1 MFKYLTPAAAALGL
15 CLGAGAFPALAQ
27 KAQDTVRIAIIDPF
41 SVLDEYHHALD
52 ESGAFDR
59 VVYQPLITY
68 DEYKKQWVNILTT
81 GFRRIDNKTLEFDLR
96 QDVKFHN
103 GNMLNADDVKT
114 TLEYLIDP
122 KVNIRFKERYTWVD
136 RVEKLG
142 EHKVRI
148 HSKEPFST
156 DMGILGYRM
165 RIRDGRVINE
175 LKKTN
180 SVPDYGKTAV
190 GTGAYRVAS
199 IGRNEGLVMEK
210 VENFWGAKLGYYPQP
225 VKTVRGVFMPDR
237 QTQVAQLI
245 TGNLD
250 LMRNITTDDAK
261 ALAGQ
266 PNIAVTPT
274 SSSMLL
280 YVTLDALGRSKNK
293 AFKDERVRKAFIMA
307 IDRKLLQKQIIPGG
321 EIAKM
326 PDTIC
331 WSSMIACEPGKT
343 SPYDYNPAEA
353 KRLLAEAGYPNGLDL
368 SMDVHE
374 PVKNVGEAIAG
385 ELRKVGIRTSIDA
398 IPSALYL
405 RKRGDGEFTAFTGF
419 YPAGTHPDAQVMFTL
434 FFDANRDYWQDPF
447 IKKAAGDG
455 ELEFD
460 DVKRGQIY
468 APALRMVNEK
478 AYILP
483 VSELPIV
490 WAHNKDLVVNKN
502 PLSVAVPILGDY
514 GWKK

>member
-1 MFKYLTPAAAALGL
+1 MFKRLMPAVATLGL
-15 CLGAGAFPALAQ
+15 CAGLAAFPAAAQ
-27 KAQDTVRIAIIDPF
+27 KAQDTVRMAIIDPF

-59 VVYQPLITY
+59 IVYQPLITY

-81 GFRRIDNKTLEFDLR
+81 AFRRIDNKTLEFDLR
-96 QDVKFHN
+96 TDVKFHN
-103 GNMLNADDVKT
+103 GNMFNADDVKT
-114 TLEYLIDP
+114 TLDYLIDP

-136 RVEKLG
+136 RVEVLGTHKL
-142 EHKVRI
+142 RI

-156 DMGILGYRM
+156 DLGILGYRM
-165 RIRDGRVINE
+165 RIRDGRVIKE
-175 LKKTN
+175 LAKTN

-199 IGRNEGLVMEK
+199 IGRNDGLVMEK
-210 VENFWGAKLGYYPQP
+210 VDNHWDKSGYYPQP
-225 VKTVRGVFMPDR
+225 VKTVRGVFVPDR
-237 QTQVAQLI
+237 QTQVAQLL

-261 ALAGQ
+261 ALANQ

-293 AFKDERVRKAFIMA
+293 AFQDERVRKAFMMA
-307 IDRKLLQKQIIPGG
+307 IDRKLLQKEIIPGG
-321 EIAKM
+321 EIAKL

-331 WSSMIACEPGKT
+331 WNSMIACEPGKT
-343 SPYDYNPAEA
+343 SPYEYNPAEA
-353 KRLLAEAGYPNGLDL
+353 KRLLAEAGYPNGFDL

-385 ELRKVGIRTSIDA
+385 ELRKVGIRASIDS

-447 IKKAAGDG
+447 IKKAAADG

-460 DVKRGQIY
+460 DAKRGALY

-490 WAHNKDLVVNKN
+490 WAHHKDIVVNKN

>member
-1 MFKYLTPAAAALGL
+1 MFRRLMPAAAALGL
-15 CLGAGAFPALAQ
+15 CMGFGASAVLAQ
-27 KAQDTVRIAIIDPF
+27 KAQDTVRMAIIDPF

-59 VVYQPLITY
+59 IVYQPLITY

-81 GFRRIDNKTLEFDLR
+81 SWKRIDNQTLEFDLR

-103 GNMLNADDVKT
+103 GNQFNADDVKT

-142 EHKVRI
+142 EHKIRI
-148 HSKEPFST
+148 HSKQPFST
-156 DMGILGYRM
+156 DLGILGYRM
-165 RIRDGRVINE
+165 RIRDGRIINE
-175 LKKTN
+175 LAKTN
-180 SVPDYGKTAV
+180 NVPDYGKTAV
-190 GTGAYRVAS
+190 GTGAYKVAS
-199 IGRNEGLVMEK
+199 IGRNDGLLMEAVANHWDK
-210 VENFWGAKLGYYPQP
+210 SGYYPQP
-225 VKTVRGVFMPDR
+225 VKFVRGVFIPDR
-237 QTQVAQLI
+237 QTQAAQLI

-250 LMRNITTDDAK
+250 VMRNITTDDAK
-261 ALAGQ
+261 NFAAN
-266 PNIAVTPT
+266 PNLAVTPT

-293 AFKDERVRKAFIMA
+293 AFQDERVRKAFMMA
-307 IDRKLLQKQIIPGG
+307 IDRKLLQKEIIAGG
-321 EIAKM
+321 SIAKL
-326 PDTIC
+326 PNSIC
-331 WSSMIACEPGKT
+331 WESMIACEPGKT

-385 ELRKVGIRTSIDA
+385 ELRKVGFRTSIDS

-419 YPAGTHPDAQVMFTL
+419 YPSGTHPDAQVMFTL
-434 FFDANRDYWQDPF
+434 FFDANRDYWQDPA
-447 IKKAAGDG
+447 IKKAAADG

-460 DVKRGQIY
+460 DAKRAALY

-490 WAHNKDLVVNKN
+490 WAHHKDIVVNKN